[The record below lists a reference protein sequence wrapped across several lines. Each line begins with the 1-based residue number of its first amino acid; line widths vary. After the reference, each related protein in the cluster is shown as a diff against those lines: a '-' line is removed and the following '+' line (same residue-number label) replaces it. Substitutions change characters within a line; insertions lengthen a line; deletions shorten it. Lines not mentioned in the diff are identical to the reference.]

1 LYLDDFDQNGQTD
14 LIIYYTLEGMPTPFA
29 TRDEL
34 IDQMPELK
42 KQFVS
47 YTDFSKVTD
56 IQSLLGPWYNPST
69 VTEKNIYELRSMLFL
84 SDELSLC
91 GQLFLKR
98 LHLVFW
104 RFLYLFKL

>member
-1 LYLDDFDQNGQTD
+1 LDDFDQNGQTD
-14 LIIYYTLEGMPTPFA
+14 PIIYYSLEGMPTPFA

-56 IQSLLGPWYNPST
+56 I
-69 VTEKNIYELRSMLFL
+69 
-84 SDELSLC
+84 
-91 GQLFLKR
+91 
-98 LHLVFW
+98 
-104 RFLYLFKL
+104 